1 MATVNHIIL
10 DGFVVVLTVL
20 VSYLSPLV
28 GILQLEPFSLR
39 RLLLPSQIILRGALE
54 TFPKSLHELGRR
66 CER

>member
-28 GILQLEPFSLR
+28 GILQLEPLAFR
-39 RLLLPSQIILRGALE
+39 RLLLTRKAIL
-54 TFPKSLHELGRR
+54 
-66 CER
+66 